1 MVSQHYKNWLS
12 IEDERRCKSCEE
24 MPGKIYEIDEIPEP
38 EPPLHENCR
47 CFIEL
52 MKAILAGEA
61 TEKGKTGADWWLM
74 KFHHLPPY
82 YITESEAKELG
93 WRPKRGIFHSVAP
106 EKMVTMGDYDNDD
119 GHLPSAEGRKW
130 YEADINYESG
140 WRNRQRIVYSNDG
153 LIFVTYDHYRTFAEI
168 VLEKGKV

>member
-93 WRPKRGIFHSVAP
+93 WRPKRGNLHSVAP

-119 GHLPSAEGRKW
+119 GHLPSAEGRK
-130 YEADINYESG
+130 
-140 WRNRQRIVYSNDG
+140 
-153 LIFVTYDHYRTFAEI
+153 RTFQIAVRSI
-168 VLEKGKV
+168 LQMAIIAFLCPRRAFKRRYRSLNSGCCLDLMRAFAT